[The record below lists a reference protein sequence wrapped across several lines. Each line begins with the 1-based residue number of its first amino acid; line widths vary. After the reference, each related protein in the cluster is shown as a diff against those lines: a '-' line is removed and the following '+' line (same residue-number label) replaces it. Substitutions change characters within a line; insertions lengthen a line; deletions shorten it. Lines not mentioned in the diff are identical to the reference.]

1 MDKKGNKVESKKE
14 SISSIEPEPKKTEFQ
29 AGMESIGMY
38 CIDDND
44 NDKSNENSFHDGNIL
59 MINNPYSNNINK

>member
-29 AGMESIGMY
+29 AGIESLGMNY
-38 CIDDND
+38 IDD
-44 NDKSNENSFHDGNIL
+44 NDKSNENSFQDENFL
-59 MINNPYSNNINK
+59 FFDSSKSNNISN